1 MLIDYNME
9 KVKESRVE
17 KTSYTKSKL
26 NVKMDG
32 FQDFWLYLILEICLD
47 MLRCPRK
54 LYLTIIAKQRL
65 NERFMKYLHAL
76 PNFMFVFLFIY
87 LFAQP

>member
-32 FQDFWLYLILEICLD
+32 FQNFWLYLILEICLD

-54 LYLTIIAKQRL
+54 LYLTIIAKQRF
-65 NERFMKYLHAL
+65 NEIFMKHLHAL
-76 PNFMFVFLFIY
+76 PNFMFFFLFIY